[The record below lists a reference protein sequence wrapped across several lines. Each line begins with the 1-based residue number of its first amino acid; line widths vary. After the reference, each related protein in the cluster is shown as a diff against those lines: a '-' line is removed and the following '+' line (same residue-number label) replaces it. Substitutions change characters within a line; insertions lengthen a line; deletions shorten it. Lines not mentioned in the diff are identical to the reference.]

1 MKHTGRTME
10 SALVFLL
17 PLKSRKRKG
26 TMKGRD
32 SLKEKRTLSI
42 DMKRTAPIGVFDSG
56 VGGLT
61 VAREI
66 MRHLPNENIV
76 YFGDTARVPYGSK
89 SRDNIIRY
97 SRQIINF
104 LKTKNVKAIVIAC
117 NTASALALE
126 VVREEFDIPIIG
138 VVEPGARAALEATKT
153 KKIGV
158 IGTEATIRS
167 AMYEK
172 IIQGFAKEATVVG
185 KACPLFVPLVE
196 EGFAKHKVTEDIIDY
211 YLASFMDTDIDSL
224 ILGCTH
230 YPLLRSRIK
239 EYVGEKIT
247 LVNPAYETAMDLRQ
261 VLKECDMENTE
272 MSQEHATYSFY
283 VSDAADKFKQFAN
296 SILPYDIETTKQ
308 INIEEY

>member
-1 MKHTGRTME
+1 MNRE
-10 SALVFLL
+10 ER
-17 PLKSRKRKG
+17 KS
-26 TMKGRD
+26 
-32 SLKEKRTLSI
+32 
-42 DMKRTAPIGVFDSG
+42 APIGVFDSG

-89 SRDNIIRY
+89 SKDNIIRF
-97 SRQIINF
+97 SRQIIRF
-104 LKTKNVKAIVIAC
+104 LETKEVKAIVIAC

-126 VVREEFDIPIIG
+126 VVREEVEIPIIG

-172 IIQGFAKEATVVG
+172 IIQGIDPEVTVMG

-196 EGFAKHKVTEDIIDY
+196 EGFAKHTVTEEIIDF
-211 YLASFMDTDIDSL
+211 YLASFLKTDIDTL

-230 YPLLRSRIK
+230 YPLLRSKIRA
-239 EYVGEKIT
+239 YVGDRIT
-247 LVNPAYETAMDLRQ
+247 LVNPAYETAMDLSNLLQ
-261 VLKECDMENTE
+261 VHDMENTDTN
-272 MSQEHATYSFY
+272 QEHGMYSFY

-296 SILPYDIETTKQ
+296 SILPFDIETTKQ

>member
-1 MKHTGRTME
+1 ME
-10 SALVFLL
+10 IDVR
-17 PLKSRKRKG
+17 KS
-26 TMKGRD
+26 
-32 SLKEKRTLSI
+32 
-42 DMKRTAPIGVFDSG
+42 APIGVFDSG

-89 SRDNIIRY
+89 SKETIIRY
-97 SRQIINF
+97 ARQIIHF
-104 LKTKNVKAIVIAC
+104 LQTQDVKAIVIAC

-126 VVREEFDIPIIG
+126 VVREEFDLPILG
-138 VVEPGARAALEATKT
+138 VVEPGARAALAVTETGKV
-153 KKIGV
+153 GV
-158 IGTEATIRS
+158 IGTEGTVRS

-172 IIQGFAKEATVVG
+172 VIGEMDPNVEVVA

-196 EGFAKHKVTEDIIDY
+196 EGFKKHHVTDEIIDY
-211 YLASFMDTDIDSL
+211 YLASMKESDIDAL

-230 YPLLRSRIK
+230 YPLLRSKIR
-239 EYVGEKIT
+239 EYVGDKIT
-247 LVNPAYETAMDLRQ
+247 LVNPAYETAMDLKLLLEERE
-261 VLKECDMENTE
+261 LAHDE
-272 MSQEHATYSFY
+272 QEGQRASYTFY

>member
-1 MKHTGRTME
+1 MDIDVKK
-10 SALVFLL
+10 SAPV
-17 PLKSRKRKG
+17 
-26 TMKGRD
+26 
-32 SLKEKRTLSI
+32 
-42 DMKRTAPIGVFDSG
+42 GVFDSG

-89 SRDNIIRY
+89 SKDNIIRY

-104 LKTKNVKAIVIAC
+104 LKSENVKAIVIAC
-117 NTASALALE
+117 NTASALALD
-126 VVREEFDIPIIG
+126 VVRGEIDIPIIG
-138 VVEPGARAALEATKT
+138 VVEPGARAALEVTRT

-172 IIQGFAKEATVVG
+172 IIQGLDPEAMVIG

-196 EGFAKHKVTEDIIDY
+196 EGFAKHRVTQEIIDY
-211 YLASFMDTDIDSL
+211 YLASLLEMGIDSL

-230 YPLLRSRIK
+230 YPLLRSRIR
-239 EYVGEKIT
+239 EYVGDRIA
-247 LVNPAYETAMDLRQ
+247 LVNPAYETAIDLKK
-261 VLKECDMENTE
+261 LLESCDMENTGE
-272 MSQEHATYSFY
+272 NQEHASYSFY

-296 SILPYDIETTKQ
+296 SILPYDIEMTQQ

>member
-1 MKHTGRTME
+1 MDVEMRN
-10 SALVFLL
+10 
-17 PLKSRKRKG
+17 
-26 TMKGRD
+26 
-32 SLKEKRTLSI
+32 
-42 DMKRTAPIGVFDSG
+42 TAPIGVFDSG

-89 SRDNIIRY
+89 SKDNIIRY

-104 LKTKNVKAIVIAC
+104 LKTKQVKAIVIAC

-126 VVREEFDIPIIG
+126 VVREEIDIPIIG
-138 VVEPGARAALEATKT
+138 VVEPGARAALEITQT

-172 IIQGFAKEATVVG
+172 IIQEADKEAKVIG

-196 EGFAKHKVTEDIIDY
+196 EGFAKHKETEEIIDF
-211 YLASFMDTDIDSL
+211 YLDSFLKTDIDSL

-230 YPLLRSRIK
+230 YPLLRSKIK
-239 EYVGEKIT
+239 QYVGEQIT
-247 LVNPAYETAMDLRQ
+247 LVNPAYETAMDLKKI
-261 VLKECDMENTE
+261 LETCGMENTGKE
-272 MSQEHATYSFY
+272 QVQVSYEFY

>member
-1 MKHTGRTME
+1 ME
-10 SALVFLL
+10 TDVR
-17 PLKSRKRKG
+17 KS
-26 TMKGRD
+26 
-32 SLKEKRTLSI
+32 
-42 DMKRTAPIGVFDSG
+42 APIGVFDSG

-89 SRDNIIRY
+89 SKETIIRY
-97 SRQIINF
+97 ARQIIHF
-104 LKTKNVKAIVIAC
+104 LQSQDVKAIVIAC

-126 VVREEFDIPIIG
+126 VVREEFDLPILG
-138 VVEPGARAALEATKT
+138 VVEPGARAALAVTETGKV
-153 KKIGV
+153 GV
-158 IGTEATIRS
+158 IGTEGTVRS

-172 IIQGFAKEATVVG
+172 VIGGMDPNVEVVA

-196 EGFAKHKVTEDIIDY
+196 EGFKKHHVTDEIIDY
-211 YLASFMDTDIDSL
+211 YLKSIKESDIDAL

-230 YPLLRSRIK
+230 YPLLRSKIR
-239 EYVGEKIT
+239 EYVGDKIT
-247 LVNPAYETAMDLRQ
+247 LVNPAYETAMDLK
-261 VLKECDMENTE
+261 LLLEEKELANEGNEEKRASYT
-272 MSQEHATYSFY
+272 FY
-283 VSDAADKFKQFAN
+283 VSDVADKFKQFAN

>member
-1 MKHTGRTME
+1 MNRE
-10 SALVFLL
+10 ER
-17 PLKSRKRKG
+17 KS
-26 TMKGRD
+26 
-32 SLKEKRTLSI
+32 
-42 DMKRTAPIGVFDSG
+42 APIGVFDSG

-89 SRDNIIRY
+89 SKDNIIRF
-97 SRQIINF
+97 SRQIIRF
-104 LKTKNVKAIVIAC
+104 LETKEVKAIVIAC

-126 VVREEFDIPIIG
+126 VVREEVEIPIIG

-172 IIQGFAKEATVVG
+172 IIQGIDPEVTVMG

-196 EGFAKHKVTEDIIDY
+196 EGFAKHTVTEEIIDF
-211 YLASFMDTDIDSL
+211 YLASFLKTDIDAL

-230 YPLLRSRIK
+230 YPLLRSRIRA
-239 EYVGEKIT
+239 YVGERIT
-247 LVNPAYETAMDLRQ
+247 LVNPAYETAMDLRNLLQ
-261 VLKECDMENTE
+261 IHDMENTDTN
-272 MSQEHATYSFY
+272 QEHGMYSFY

-296 SILPYDIETTKQ
+296 SILPFDIETTKQ